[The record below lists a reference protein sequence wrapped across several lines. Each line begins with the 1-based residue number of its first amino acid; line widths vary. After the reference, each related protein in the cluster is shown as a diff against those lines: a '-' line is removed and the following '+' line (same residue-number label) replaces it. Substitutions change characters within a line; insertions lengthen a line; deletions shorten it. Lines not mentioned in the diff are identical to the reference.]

1 MNEEIL
7 DLIIKRAAEVFGVD
21 ESTLSGDTHF
31 EDDLQAKSANIVLI
45 TTVLEDE
52 YDVEIPYM
60 EFRRKKTFQ
69 EAADFIEE
77 LVEG

>member
-1 MNEEIL
+1 MNKEIL
-7 DLIIKRAAEVFGVD
+7 ELIINRAAEVFGLD
-21 ESTLSGDTHF
+21 ADTLSGETQF
-31 EDDLQAKSANIVLI
+31 EKDLQAKSANIVLI
-45 TTVLEDE
+45 TTVLEDA

>member
-7 DLIIKRAAEVFGVD
+7 GVIINRAAEVFGVD
-21 ESTLSGDTHF
+21 ASTLSGATDF
-31 EDDLQAKSANIVLI
+31 DADLKAKSANIVLI

-52 YDVEIPYM
+52 YDIEIPYM
-60 EFRRKKTFQ
+60 EFKRKKTFQ

>member
-1 MNEEIL
+1 MNKEIL
-7 DLIIKRAAEVFGVD
+7 ELIINRAAEVFGVD
-21 ESTLSGDTHF
+21 ADTLSGETQF
-31 EDDLQAKSANIVLI
+31 EKDLQAKSANIVLI
-45 TTVLEDE
+45 TTVLEDA